1 MTELIGRV
9 IDGKYRLVR
18 LIGEGGMA
26 QVFEAEHTVL
36 SRRVAVKVLRSILT
50 STPDVT
56 SRFLLEAKTA
66 AKLDHPNVVQVFDV
80 GVEEDGLIFIVME
93 MLRGSTLSGLIDQKG
108 RLPSSRV
115 VPIVLQV
122 LSALNAAHS
131 LGIIHRDLKPDNVFL
146 AVDARMREEVK
157 LLDFG
162 IAKIQGTEDVDTK
175 LTRTGMVMGTP
186 HYLSPE
192 QARGGRDVDARIDI
206 WSVGVMMFEMLSGRI
221 AFDGTSYNE
230 VLGNIL
236 MEQPAPLRELVPNIP
251 EEIVAVVEKA
261 MSKDREQRYP
271 TVARMIRELMPLND
285 RGGYEMSTVVLQALR
300 DTVPPTPTVGVQTQK
315 VELPVA
321 LSLTPAPGGEGFE
334 EMTTLI
340 TAKPWHRRVPIRTW
354 PALGAVALV
363 LAMAAFWLLGRNSS
377 RGSEGDTEGAL
388 GTATLSP
395 DDTDG
400 ELDMDDQVP
409 EERLLESS
417 ASTGKASSAPEEVS
431 IGVEGLPGGAQV
443 YISGSLVS
451 LPLELPYSTQ
461 PVIMKVQARGY
472 EPFEKAIVPDKDQSV
487 TVEMAKRSPSSSQQR
502 EDLGHGKSGRSS
514 GAGPG
519 SKNTKKGG
527 KVWAQNPFGD

>member
-50 STPDVT
+50 STPDAT
-56 SRFLLEAKTA
+56 HRFLLEAKTA

-80 GVEEDGLIFIVME
+80 GVEDDGLIFIVME
-93 MLRGSTLSGLIDQKG
+93 MLRGSTLSELIDQKG

-192 QARGGRDVDARIDI
+192 QARGGKDVDARIDI

-271 TVARMIRELMPLND
+271 TVARMIRDLMPLNE

-300 DTVPPTPTVGVQTQK
+300 DTVPPTPVGGVQTQK
-315 VELPVA
+315 VQLPAV
-321 LSLTPAPGGEGFE
+321 LSLTPPAGGEGFE

-340 TAKPWHRRVPIRTW
+340 TAKPWHRRVPIRSW
-354 PALGAVALV
+354 PVLGAFGLV
-363 LAMAAFWLLGRNSS
+363 LAMAAFLFFGRS
-377 RGSEGDTEGAL
+377 RGPKPEGDTEGARD
-388 GTATLSP
+388 TAVVARG
-395 DDTDG
+395 DTDDVL
-400 ELDMDDQVP
+400 EIEDQVP

-417 ASTGKASSAPEEVS
+417 ASSGQASSPPEEVH

-443 YISGSLVS
+443 YISGVLVR
-451 LPLELPYSTQ
+451 LPLKLPHSTQ

-472 EPFEKAIVPDKDQSV
+472 EPFERAIVPDKDQSV
-487 TVEMAKRSPSSSQQR
+487 SVEMAKRSTTPSQTR
-502 EDLGHGKSGRSS
+502 EGAGDPARSS
-514 GAGPG
+514 GGRAG